1 MANDASDDLFSPEGD
16 EKDGGLEVD
25 LVGFEGPLHVLLSL
39 ARAQKVDLAHISIL
53 KLAEQYLAFIEKM
66 EGRQL
71 DLAADYLVMA
81 AWLAYLKSRLL
92 LPKPEA
98 IDEIPPEEMAASL
111 AFQLQRL
118 EAMRKAGAALMER
131 PRLYRDVWPRG
142 EPENIGAKTRSVW
155 EISLFG
161 LLKSYGDIARRGSA
175 TTLEIEA
182 ADLFSVDQAIARLR
196 SMLGDMPSW
205 SVLTSC
211 LPPSL
216 GGLLLRSAVS
226 AHFVAALELCKNGQ
240 LEIRQDGPFQPVW
253 LRTRNGARR

>member
-1 MANDASDDLFSPEGD
+1 MMGSGVSGDLFSPEDD
-16 EKDGGLEVD
+16 EKDGGLDVD
-25 LVGFEGPLHVLLSL
+25 LVGYEGPLHVLLTL

-92 LPKPEA
+92 LPRPEA
-98 IDEIPPEEMAASL
+98 IDDVLPEEMAASL

-118 EAMRKAGAALMER
+118 EAMRKAGTALMER

-142 EPENIGAKTRSVW
+142 ETENIGAKTRSVW

-161 LLKSYGDIARRGSA
+161 LLKSYGDITRRQ
-175 TTLEIEA
+175 TMIPLDIEA
-182 ADLFSVDQAIARLR
+182 ADLFSVDDAIARLKA
-196 SMLGDMPSW
+196 MLGHMPDW

-211 LPPSL
+211 LPSSL
-216 GGLLLRSAVS
+216 NGLLLRSAVS

-240 LEIRQDGPFQPVW
+240 LEIRQDGPFLPVW
-253 LRTRNGARR
+253 LKPRNRID